1 MVTHVLRLA
10 VGEWHK
16 LRRRWIPWILLGIIA
31 FLMQA
36 VLWIGYTTYHLSG
49 ETEEDLA
56 FALPSS
62 IIIVTDSFVFLV
74 IPMMILAATVMG
86 VEYGWGTLRATLTKG
101 VGRWQLLSAKLIMLM
116 VAGIAGVIVLSA
128 SLVIASLLAAV
139 IPPAEEGSVIVTE
152 GEACMDIAIGLG
164 KVVYGL
170 APYVALA
177 VFLAVLTQSTAQ
189 GVSLS
194 MGYYILELL
203 IAPILGGIASWLENV
218 LDVALLGNNVLEWL
232 STASTTDTLRAFFVM
247 LAYTVVFVAAALWIF
262 KRRDVTGAKGE

>member
-1 MVTHVLRLA
+1 
-10 VGEWHK
+10 
-16 LRRRWIPWILLGIIA
+16 
-31 FLMQA
+31 
-36 VLWIGYTTYHLSG
+36 
-49 ETEEDLA
+49 
-56 FALPSS
+56 
-62 IIIVTDSFVFLV
+62 
-74 IPMMILAATVMG
+74 
-86 VEYGWGTLRATLTKG
+86 
-101 VGRWQLLSAKLIMLM
+101 M

-152 GEACMDIAIGLG
+152 GEAWMDIAIGLG

-194 MGYYILELL
+194 MGYYILGLL

-262 KRRDVTGAKGE
+262 QRRDVAGAKGE